1 MRALLYKQCTF
12 ANLAVTKMVF
22 LPSNWQHNY
31 IKPSNVMWQRS
42 LITDEIWCNFWR
54 FSCVWF
60 KQSCP
65 LDQNYT
71 GATKFSITTINI
83 MTHNIMACSI
93 RTLTIPI
100 KIHDTQHN
108 NTRCWVSI
116 SWGSHLYNVCL
127 LYTSPSPRD

>member
-1 MRALLYKQCTF
+1 
-12 ANLAVTKMVF
+12 
-22 LPSNWQHNY
+22 
-31 IKPSNVMWQRS
+31 MWQRS
-42 LITDEIWCNFWR
+42 LITDEIWCNFWSL
-54 FSCVWF
+54 SCVWF

-71 GATKFSITTINI
+71 GATTFSITTINI

-116 SWGSHLYNVCL
+116 SWGSHLYNVYDVCSYAECSYVDCHGTTFGSEKTIQAFRKPFLFTL
-127 LYTSPSPRD
+127 LCPFKAR